1 LICVRVCRRSIA
13 CRSRLLHTHS
23 SGPNTPRGNVRQTN
37 SPQRACDH
45 CPTKHRCLR
54 MTPGAQP
61 PPCSDHTAASPWW
74 RPTWSFFCKRWIA
87 QKGPCNPHIHFFARH
102 GGPSQTHSR
111 CSGEPERIAQPQR
124 SLTESHFHRGHT
136 SVTAPLPATLMS
148 NVLVNIDR
156 VVCVRCTAHTHTHTP
171 TQCMS
176 LVLVDVASARSQ
188 AAGSRRTTAVLPT
201 RVCFTSIALF
211 LLSTAAC
218 PCIVWQG
225 VVDQQLW
232 APHTICTPTFLTLYP
247 LLSLHAQFL
256 ARTASASC
264 VHERRVPS
272 ALSTSCAFRSRTHWP
287 RHSAS
292 CSALA
297 LLPILSRVARVCTLR
312 EVDSLSCCTQLFAL
326 V

>member
-87 QKGPCNPHIHFFARH
+87 QKGPCNPDIHFFARH

-156 VVCVRCTAHTHTHTP
+156 VVCVRCTAHTHTHAHAVHVPRARGCRLGTLP
-171 TQCMS
+171 GSWLSPHNSCATHTCV
-176 LVLVDVASARSQ
+176 LHFHCTVLVVHRSVPLHRVAGCCRPAIMGTTHHLHTHVPHTLPSSLSSRAIPRTHRFGLLCSRETCSFCPQHLVCVSFTNALASA
-188 AAGSRRTTAVLPT
+188 
-201 RVCFTSIALF
+201 F
-211 LLSTAAC
+211 
-218 PCIVWQG
+218 G
-225 VVDQQLW
+225 VVLCSCII
-232 APHTICTPTFLTLYP
+232 AHP
-247 LLSLHAQFL
+247 L
-256 ARTASASC
+256 
-264 VHERRVPS
+264 
-272 ALSTSCAFRSRTHWP
+272 TSCTCVYTSRG
-287 RHSAS
+287 
-292 CSALA
+292 
-297 LLPILSRVARVCTLR
+297 
-312 EVDSLSCCTQLFAL
+312 
-326 V
+326 